1 MMKQMVLIP
10 GALAGWLLVLRAA
23 PLRADLIDTHPA
35 ADDLKRIFATP
46 PPKHFRPTGI
56 SRDDYLRLMAA
67 NIDFF
72 TQYQNAAGAVID
84 PVSKGERQYSTP
96 AFAAA
101 AGLLVKEAARED
113 LLDPA
118 CRAMSCALTALVEKR
133 AADGHSDFYIPLLVH
148 AYRFLKPLVPEAQAQ
163 RWAAQFR
170 QIDPKAIYR
179 ADLRGMN
186 WNIVSSSGELLRRK
200 DGLVADERLAEQM
213 QYLETCLGGHLHAL
227 TPLGLFADPGTPMA
241 YDAFARLWLEDVFAD
256 DAYNGAH
263 AHTIGQ
269 FLRVGGLS
277 TLLLLS
283 PTGEWASGGRSALH
297 NWNDLQITA
306 ICEIN
311 AAYWKRQDRPDI
323 AGAFKRAA
331 HLAFESAA
339 RWQRPSGELW
349 IVKNRAQPQERLG
362 FERYSNH
369 SQYNLLPMAMLA
381 IAYSRADDSIA
392 ERPTPAELGGYVFD
406 ARQTF
411 HKIAAAAGGYYVLID
426 TAADP
431 HYNATGLQRV
441 HCAGVPLAALSD
453 SAAGER
459 VYGPDSSAKAAISPG
474 IMWKPSDTQS
484 PWLSLAHYP
493 SEPAKRAVRS
503 VQLSVRS
510 TGHDRVDFE
519 LAYALSDQSHGD
531 RLLTERY
538 VLTPDAVEHTSSVSG
553 DAAAFGFHLPVL
565 VTDGAED
572 LDVKLSHAGVSISH
586 RGSVTAVELDPEQV
600 VSRLTLQGPK
610 VATHSGYVREAI
622 AGVRANT
629 VTARIRM
636 MPSSP

>member
-1 MMKQMVLIP
+1 MILIP

-23 PLRADLIDTHPA
+23 PLKADLIDAHPT

-46 PPKHFRPTGI
+46 PPEHFRPTGI
-56 SRDDYLRLMAA
+56 SRSDYLKLMAA

-72 TQYQNAAGAVID
+72 KQYQNPAGAVID

-101 AGLLVKEAARED
+101 AGLLVKEAARQD

-163 RWAAQFR
+163 LWATQFR

-227 TPLGLFADPGTPMA
+227 TPLGLFADPGAPMA

-256 DAYNGAH
+256 DAYDGAH
-263 AHTIGQ
+263 AQTIGQ

-283 PTGEWASGGRSALH
+283 PSGEWASGGRSALH

-311 AAYWKRQDRPDI
+311 AAYWKRQDRLDI

-349 IVKNRAQPQERLG
+349 IVKNRAQPHERLG

-381 IAYSRADDSIA
+381 IACSRADESIA
-392 ERPTPAELGGYVFD
+392 ERPCPAEVGGYVFD

-411 HKIAAAAGGYYVLID
+411 HKVAAAAGGYYVLID
-426 TAADP
+426 SAADP

-441 HCAGVPLAALSD
+441 HRAGVPLAALGD

-459 VYGPDSSAKAAISPG
+459 VYGPDSAPKAAISPG
-474 IMWKPSDTQS
+474 ITWQPRDSQS
-484 PWLSLAHYP
+484 QWLSLADFP
-493 SEPAKRAVRS
+493 SERARRAVQS
-503 VQLSVRS
+503 VQLNVRS
-510 TGHDRVDFE
+510 AGNDRVDFE
-519 LAYALSDQSHGD
+519 LAYALSDPDGGD

-538 VLTPDAVEHTSSVSG
+538 VLSADGVEQTSSVSG
-553 DAAAFGFHLPVL
+553 AAAAFGFHLPVL
-565 VTDGAED
+565 VSDGAQD
-572 LDVKLSHAGVSISH
+572 LDVKLSRAGVSILQ
-586 RGSVTAVELDPEQV
+586 RGSLTSVELDPQTLI
-600 VSRLTLQGPK
+600 SPLTLQGPR
-610 VATHSGYVREAI
+610 VATHSGYVRRAI
-622 AGVRANT
+622 AKIRSST

-636 MPSSP
+636 SHSGP